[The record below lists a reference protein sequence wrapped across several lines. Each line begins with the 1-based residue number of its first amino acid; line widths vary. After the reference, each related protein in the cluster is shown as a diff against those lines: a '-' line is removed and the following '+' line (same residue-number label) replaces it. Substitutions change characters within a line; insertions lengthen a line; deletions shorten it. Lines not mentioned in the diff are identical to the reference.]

1 MTYVGSVFE
10 GNGMKIA
17 SHLCYFSYL
26 SHINVE
32 YGGGSEEVEVLVKD
46 GRC

>member
-17 SHLCYFSYL
+17 NFWGLASFYIKTCSSTLTTS
-26 SHINVE
+26 
-32 YGGGSEEVEVLVKD
+32 LVVKA
-46 GRC
+46 